1 MPYLILLFYT
11 FVVYVRPFDLNP
23 AFLPYHPMMV
33 LGALCLLATLIY
45 LPLSQLSWRARQ
57 APLVLI
63 FTVQLILSRVIAIHW
78 LGGAL
83 AAMDEFAIIAVYFF
97 AVIVTTNSLSKLRGL
112 AFTASAAS
120 LVIALQATYAYYFGS
135 AAFREWYVLEQRM
148 ESGSDVDFT
157 ILERVRG
164 IGFFA
169 DPNDLAQGLLTVI
182 PLIFLAWKPRSI
194 IWNSAFVLLPVSAL
208 LWCIYL
214 THSRGAAVA
223 LVVIVVFWLTRR
235 MGKLWAGLMTSGLV
249 FSLVVVNVA
258 GSRLTKDESII
269 DRFEAWSVGLELLKA
284 HPLFGVG
291 FRLFTDFNPITAH
304 NSFVL
309 CFAELG
315 FTGFFVWMAILV
327 VTMRELNQLVQLDRT
342 DPRNS
347 ELIRYAEIIRL
358 SLIAFLSAA
367 WFLSR
372 TYALPLFFL
381 VGLSVVLAEIARR
394 EDRMPPALS
403 LPVFGA
409 RTLGFCMA
417 TIALVYV
424 SVKLAVR

>member
-1 MPYLILLFYT
+1 MPYLVLLFYT

-23 AFLPYHPMMV
+23 AFYPYHPMMI
-33 LGALCLLATLIY
+33 LGALCLLSTLIY
-45 LPLSQLSWRARQ
+45 LPLSRLSWRARQ
-57 APLVLI
+57 APLVGA
-63 FTVQLILSRVIAIHW
+63 FTLVLILSRVIAIRW

-83 AAMDEFAIIAVYFF
+83 AAMDEFTIIAVYFF
-97 AVIVTTNSLSKLRGL
+97 AVIVTTNSLTKLRWL
-112 AFTASAAS
+112 AFAASAAC

-135 AAFREWYVLEQRM
+135 ETFREWFVMEQQV
-148 ESGSDVDFT
+148 ESGADVGFG

-169 DPNDLAQGLLTVI
+169 DPNDLAQGLLCVI
-182 PLIFLAWKPRSI
+182 PLVFLAWKPRSI
-194 IWNSAFVLLPVSAL
+194 FWNSAFVLLPVSAL

-235 MGKLWAGLMTSGLV
+235 TGKLWTGLMTSGLV
-249 FSLVVVNVA
+249 FSLVAINIA
-258 GSRLTKDESII
+258 GSRLTKDESITN
-269 DRFEAWSVGLELLKA
+269 RFEAWSVGLELLKS
-284 HPLFGVG
+284 HPFFGVG
-291 FRLFTDFNPITAH
+291 YRLFTDYNPITAH

-315 FTGFFVWMAILV
+315 FTGFFIWMAIIV
-327 VTMRELNQLVQLDRT
+327 ITIRELNQLVNLDRT
-342 DPRNS
+342 DPGNA

-372 TYALPLFFL
+372 TYALPLFFI
-381 VGLSVVLAEIARR
+381 VGLSVALAEIARR

-409 RTLGFCMA
+409 RTLVFCVA